1 MMRYVLLSL
10 VIILG
15 VAICAAGYYLGQNIP
30 FAQQWP
36 LYEAL
41 RNTAAIIF
49 AVVGAWLA
57 IIYPERLKI
66 SFGRRP
72 AAAAAGNDNVG
83 LLLTPAVHS
92 TIILVCLLMIGIL
105 APLVKQIPG
114 ILEYVNLMRGV
125 SFSIL
130 ALLTQ
135 WQAAIVVV
143 TILPADLI
151 KSNFDREQ
159 SERDLRAAQNSLVQR
174 ARTDI

>member
-1 MMRYVLLSL
+1 MRYVLLLL
-10 VIILG
+10 VIIFGL
-15 VAICAAGYYLGQNIP
+15 AICATGYYLGQNIP

-57 IIYPERLKI
+57 IIYPERLKM
-66 SFGRRP
+66 SFGRR
-72 AAAAAGNDNVG
+72 AATGGAGNDNVG

-105 APLVKQIPG
+105 APLMKQIPG
-114 ILEYVNLMRGV
+114 ILQYVGQMRGV

-135 WQAAIVVV
+135 WQAAIVII
-143 TILPADLI
+143 TIFPADLI

-159 SERDLRAAQNSLVQR
+159 SERDLHAAQNSLVQR
-174 ARTDI
+174 ARPES

>member
-1 MMRYVLLSL
+1 MMRYALFSL
-10 VIILG
+10 AIILST
-15 VAICAAGYYLGQNIP
+15 AICGAGYYLGQNIP

-72 AAAAAGNDNVG
+72 SADGPGADNVG

-105 APLVKQIPG
+105 APLLKQIPG
-114 ILEYVNLMRGV
+114 VLEYVGQMRGA

-135 WQAAIVVV
+135 WQAAIVIV

-174 ARTDI
+174 GRIEN